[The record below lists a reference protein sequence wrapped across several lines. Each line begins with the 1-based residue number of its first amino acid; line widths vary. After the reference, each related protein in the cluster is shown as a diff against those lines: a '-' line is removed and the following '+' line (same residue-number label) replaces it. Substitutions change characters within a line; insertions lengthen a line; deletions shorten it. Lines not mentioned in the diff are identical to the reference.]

1 MQDTTQL
8 KQRDTEWAHFDER
21 ARTTMYAA
29 RNEAHALNHGH
40 VGTEHV
46 LFGLLRDP
54 DSVARQALGALG
66 VDAGVLAER
75 ARTIVPPGSAPIAGE
90 PALTP
95 RAKRALTLAVDEARR
110 LKHKQIGTEHLLVG
124 LLAAGDGMAHTA
136 LTEAGVTVDAARAAI
151 QRRLTAG

>member
-8 KQRDTEWAHFDER
+8 DQREEWAGFDER

-29 RNEAHALNHGH
+29 RDEARALNHGH

-46 LFGLLRDP
+46 LFGLLRDHA
-54 DSVARQALGALG
+54 SVARQALGDLG
-66 VDAGVLAER
+66 VDVGALAAR
-75 ARTIVPPGSAPIAGE
+75 ARTIMPPGAALIAGE
-90 PALTP
+90 PTLTP
-95 RAKRALTLAVDEARR
+95 RAKKALTLAVDEARR

-124 LLAAGDGMAHTA
+124 LLAAGDGKAHAA
-136 LTEAGVTVDAARAAI
+136 LTEVGVTLDAARAAI